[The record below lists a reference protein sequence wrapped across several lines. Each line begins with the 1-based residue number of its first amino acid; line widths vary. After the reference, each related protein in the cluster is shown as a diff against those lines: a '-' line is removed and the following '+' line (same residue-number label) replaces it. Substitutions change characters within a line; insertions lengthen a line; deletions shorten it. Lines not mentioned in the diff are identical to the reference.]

1 MNPEF
6 LLNLSRVLAH
16 TVVYEHNDVPEGVVN
31 DFRAGIGFGTD
42 IIGGLLAGKP
52 NIPQFT
58 PTDLGTEQSKAISEN
73 IASLPQAENLASQ
86 TNQFNINQ
94 IQSMLRQVIQG
105 YDSMVGG
112 VTRNINDELSG
123 KIPAD
128 VSAAVQT
135 SDAARALSGGFAG
148 SGMHGNLVARD
159 LGLTSLDLTQKGI
172 NTVQSWL
179 MAMNSINAPG
189 MFNLSNMFVSPMQQ
203 AQVTQ
208 QNNQG
213 QFQRD
218 YVSNMNDWQHSLGY
232 YAGQDVMDTGA
243 TVMSMLS
250 SFMGGMGGGGGGGGG
265 GGKFSGSTGFMSG
278 NSSFF

>member
-1 MNPEF
+1 M
-6 LLNLSRVLAH
+6 
-16 TVVYEHNDVPEGVVN
+16 GV
-31 DFRAGIGFGTD
+31 GFGTD

-58 PTDLGTEQSKAISEN
+58 PTDLGAEQSKAIGEN

-94 IQSMLRQVIQG
+94 IQSMLRQVIPG
-105 YDSMVGG
+105 YDAMVGG
-112 VTRNINDELSG
+112 VTKDINAELSG
-123 KIPAD
+123 QIPAD

-135 SDAARALSGGFAG
+135 SDAARALTGGFAG

-172 NTVQSWL
+172 STAQSWI
-179 MAMNSINAPG
+179 ASMNAINSPA
-189 MFNLSNMFVSPMQQ
+189 MFNLSSMFVSPMQQ
-203 AQVTQ
+203 AQITQ
-208 QNNQG
+208 ENNMG

-218 YVSNMNDWQHSLGY
+218 YVSNLNDWQHSLGY

-243 TVMSMLS
+243 TVMSLLS
-250 SFMGGMGGGGGGGGG
+250 SFMGGMGGGGGKGGGG
-265 GGKFSGSTGFMSG
+265 GGFMSG
-278 NSSFF
+278 KSAYF